1 MRSTLFRRE
10 AVESAREKPLGDVA
24 LIRPFSSAFLAAGAV
39 AVALAVI
46 AFAFWGQYTRKAHVA
61 GYLAPTKG
69 VIKVYASAPGT
80 VTTRHVKEGQ
90 RVARGDPLF
99 VLSTDQRSLT
109 TPEVQAAAIAQLHQR
124 RESLSHELEQHR
136 NITAIEHNSLEQRVS
151 SMEQE
156 ALQIKAQLA
165 TQQARVRSSQ
175 GTLARYQALVKQ
187 KFVSEAVV
195 QEKQDDLLEQH
206 AKLQVLQRS
215 GVTLERDLSAL
226 RLEVGSSALKAD
238 TRREGIEREISQLD
252 QQLTEYE
259 AKRALVVV
267 APADGVVTTV
277 LAEEGQNATTSTPL
291 LSILPA
297 GTKLHAEL
305 LVPSRSI
312 GFIAR
317 EQTVALRYQAFPYQR
332 FGLYRGRVTEI
343 SKTLINPGDASLPVA
358 LQEPAYRVTV
368 ALETQNV
375 NAYDNPVALQAG
387 MTVDA
392 DVLLDHRRLIEW
404 VFDPLY
410 SLTRKV

>member
-46 AFAFWGQYTRKAHVA
+46 AFAFCGQYTRKAHVA
-61 GYLAPTKG
+61 GYLAPNKG
-69 VIKVYASAPGT
+69 VIKIYASAAGT
-80 VTTRHVKEGQ
+80 VITRHVKEGQ
-90 RVARGDPLF
+90 RVVRGEPLF
-99 VLSTDQRSLT
+99 VLSTDHGSLA
-109 TPEVQAAAIAQLHQR
+109 TPEVQVAAIAQLEQR
-124 RESLSHELEQHR
+124 RSSLTHELEQHG
-136 NITAIEHNSLEQRVS
+136 NITAIERHSLEQRVS

-156 ALQIKAQLA
+156 ALQLKAQLA
-165 TQQARVRSSQ
+165 TQQARVRSAHS
-175 GTLARYQALVKQ
+175 TVARYQALVKQ

-195 QEKQDDLLEQH
+195 QEKQDDLLEQNGR
-206 AKLQVLQRS
+206 LQVLQRS
-215 GVTLERDLSAL
+215 GVTLQRDLAAL
-226 RLEVGSSALKAD
+226 KLEVGSSALKAD
-238 TRREGIEREISQLD
+238 TKREGVEREISQLD

-259 AKRALVVV
+259 AKRALVIA

-277 LAEEGQNATTSTPL
+277 LAEEGQNATPSTPL

-297 GTKLHAEL
+297 GAKLHAEL

-317 EQTVALRYQAFPYQR
+317 EQNVALRYQAFPYQR
-332 FGLYRGRVTEI
+332 FGLYRGRITEV
-343 SKTLINPGDASLPVA
+343 SKTLINPGDASLP
-358 LQEPAYRVTV
+358 LPLKEPAYRVTV
-368 ALETQNV
+368 ALESQSV
-375 NAYDNPVALQAG
+375 SAYDQLVPLQAG
-387 MTVDA
+387 MTIDA

-410 SLTRKV
+410 SLTRRV